1 MKRKIFIISLALMVS
16 GCGAEMLGSAATGAA
31 SKAEELKQAQ
41 KTKEQVQ
48 QRLDAANLAA
58 QQRLQE
64 ADKAANP

>member
-1 MKRKIFIISLALMVS
+1 MREMIIVTLALLVA
-16 GCGAEMLGSAATGAA
+16 GCGAEILGSAATGAA
-31 SKAEELKQAQ
+31 SKAEEVKQAQ

-48 QRLDAANLAA
+48 QRLDAANQEA

>member
-1 MKRKIFIISLALMVS
+1 MRKMIVVTLTLLVT

-31 SKAEELKQAQ
+31 SKAEEVKQAQ

-48 QRLDAANLAA
+48 QRLDAANQEA

>member
-1 MKRKIFIISLALMVS
+1 MREMIIVTLALLVA
-16 GCGAEMLGSAATGAA
+16 GCGAEILGSAATGAA
-31 SKAEELKQAQ
+31 SKAEEVKQAQ

-48 QRLDAANLAA
+48 QRLDTANQEA

>member
-1 MKRKIFIISLALMVS
+1 MREMIIVTLALLVA
-16 GCGAEMLGSAATGAA
+16 GCGAEILGSAATGAA
-31 SKAEELKQAQ
+31 SKAEEVKQAE

-48 QRLDAANLAA
+48 QRLDAANQEA

>member
-1 MKRKIFIISLALMVS
+1 MREMIIVTLTLLVA
-16 GCGAEMLGSAATGAA
+16 GCGAEIFGSAATGAA
-31 SKAEELKQAQ
+31 SKAEEVKQAQ

-48 QRLDAANLAA
+48 QRLDAANQEA